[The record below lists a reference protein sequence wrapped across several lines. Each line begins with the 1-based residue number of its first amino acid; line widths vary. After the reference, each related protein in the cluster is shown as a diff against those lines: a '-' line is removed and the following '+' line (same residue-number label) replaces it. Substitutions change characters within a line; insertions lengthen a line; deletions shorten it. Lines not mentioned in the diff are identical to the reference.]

1 MTDLPQSSPAT
12 LAKLGTIM
20 QISYVPDDYDAALDY
35 WTQKMGAG
43 PFFHTE
49 GVDVENVKYRGQ
61 PSDIQFSMAIGYW
74 GDVQVELI
82 RPDNDA
88 PSMFKDWREKGL
100 QGVQHLCIIVDDLAE
115 ARQITES
122 KGGIVIQEVSLPG
135 GVGGAFY
142 ADYGGGPGTIIEYL
156 QIPQAGRDGFAA
168 MRQAHLDWDG
178 KTNPVIGKD

>member
-1 MTDLPQSSPAT
+1 MSGAT
-12 LAKLGTIM
+12 LAGLGSIM

-49 GVDVENVKYRGQ
+49 GVEVEDVKYRGEA
-61 PSDIQFSMAIGYW
+61 SDIQFSMAIGYW

-100 QGVQHLCIIVDDLAE
+100 QGVQHLCVMVADLGE
-115 ARQITES
+115 ARTLTEEA
-122 KGGIVIQEVSLPG
+122 GGEVIQEVSLPG

-156 QIPQAGRDGFAA
+156 QIPQPGLDGFAA

-178 KTNPVIGKD
+178 VSNPVIGKE

>member
-1 MTDLPQSSPAT
+1 MSSAT
-12 LAKLGTIM
+12 LAGLGSIM
-20 QISYVPDDYDAALDY
+20 QISYVPDDYDSALEY
-35 WTQKMGAG
+35 WTKKMGAG

-49 GVDVENVKYRGQ
+49 GVEVENVKYRGE

-100 QGVQHLCIIVDDLAE
+100 QGVQHLCVIVGDLNE
-115 ARQITES
+115 ARALTEQA
-122 KGGIVIQEVSLPG
+122 GGTVIQEVSLPG

-156 QIPQAGRDGFAA
+156 QIPQPGLDGFAA

-178 KTNPVIGKD
+178 VSNPVIGKE

>member
-1 MTDLPQSSPAT
+1 MSTSPAT
-12 LAKLGTIM
+12 NPPSLAGLGTIM
-20 QISYVPDDYDAALDY
+20 QISYVPEDYDAALEY
-35 WTQKMGAG
+35 WTGTMGAG

-49 GVDVENVKYRGQ
+49 AVQVENVKFRGE

-74 GDVQVELI
+74 GDVQIELI

-88 PSMFKDWREKGL
+88 PSMFKEWRAKGL
-100 QGVQHLCIIVDDLAE
+100 QGVQHLCIIVDDLGQ
-115 ARQITES
+115 ARQITET
-122 KGGIVIQEVSLPG
+122 KGGTVIQEVSLPG

-156 QIPQAGRDGFAA
+156 QIPQAGLDGFAS

-178 KTNPVIGKD
+178 VSNPVIGKA

>member
-1 MTDLPQSSPAT
+1 MTHGLSS
-12 LAKLGTIM
+12 LAKLGQIM

-49 GVDVENVKYRGQ
+49 KVELENVKFRGE

-74 GDVQVELI
+74 GDIQIELI
-82 RPDNDA
+82 RPNNDA
-88 PSMFKDWREKGL
+88 PSMFKEWRATGL
-100 QGVQHLCIIVDDLAE
+100 QGVQHLCIVVDDLAH
-115 ARQITES
+115 ARQMNIDL
-122 KGGIVIQEVSLPG
+122 GGTILQEVSLPG

-142 ADYGGGPGTIIEYL
+142 ADQGGGPGTIVEYL
-156 QIPQAGRDGFAA
+156 QIPEAGLQGFAA

-178 KTNPVIGKD
+178 SNPVIGRE

>member
-1 MTDLPQSSPAT
+1 MTGSPAT

-20 QISYVPDDYDAALDY
+20 QISYVPDDYDAALEY
-35 WTQKMGAG
+35 WTSKMGAG

-49 GVDVENVKYRGQ
+49 GVQVENVKFHGE

-74 GDVQVELI
+74 GDIQVELI

-88 PSMFKDWREKGL
+88 PSMFREWREKGL
-100 QGVQHLCIIVDDLAE
+100 QGVQHLCLIVDDLADARALTEE
-115 ARQITES
+115 A
-122 KGGIVIQEVSLPG
+122 GGEVIQEVSLPG

-156 QIPQAGRDGFAA
+156 QIPQPGLDGFEA
-168 MRQAHLDWDG
+168 MRQAHFAWDG
-178 KTNPVIGKD
+178 TTDPVIGR

>member
-1 MTDLPQSSPAT
+1 MSSNT
-12 LAKLGTIM
+12 LASLGSIM

-49 GVDVENVKYRGQ
+49 GVEVENVKYRGE
-61 PSDIQFSMAIGYW
+61 PSDIKFSMAIGYW

-88 PSMFKDWREKGL
+88 PSMFRDWRENDL
-100 QGVQHLCIIVDDLAE
+100 QGVQHICVIVDDLAE
-115 ARQITES
+115 ARELTAEA
-122 KGGIVIQEVSLPG
+122 GGEVIQEVSLPG

-156 QIPQAGRDGFAA
+156 QIPQAGLDGFEA
-168 MRQAHLDWDG
+168 MRQAHLAWDG
-178 KTNPVIGKD
+178 KTNPVIGRD